1 MSSSLLVRAVGLANP
16 SSVEECGKPLP
27 TRSEKEAV
35 YAGGGLD
42 ALGRSPVLAD
52 RGRRALAGGRG
63 LEVSRTE
70 ASMIMADSKET

>member
-1 MSSSLLVRAVGLANP
+1 VGLASP

-27 TRSEKEAV
+27 TLPAKDAV

-42 ALGRSPVLAD
+42 ALCRSRLLAD

-70 ASMIMADSKET
+70 ASMIMELDSKESVV